1 MNKKESFALHL
12 KRTMSNGLF
21 IFFFLMFIESICFNR
36 KDTNIV
42 GIMFL
47 SNSIIFFPWLK
58 NILNYFKLKLA
69 FKQKALI
76 FILNFLIA
84 IITMSLRK
92 YDYIYL
98 IVEVI
103 LIDIVWFLVIYI
115 SNKRVR
121 K

>member
-1 MNKKESFALHL
+1 MNKKESFTLNL

-21 IFFFLMFIESICFNR
+21 ILFFLMFIESIRFNR

-58 NILNYFKLKLA
+58 NILNYFKLKLT

-76 FILNFLIA
+76 FILNFLIV

-98 IVEVI
+98 VVEVI